1 MDDLHAAV
9 AAFLRVERRR
19 PLRAPRAFTCRD
31 CGRLVREDVPS
42 PEYPFAALWVPLRC
56 PACFSVALER
66 EAEDPIFGIWRN
78 RRGEPGRMGQP
89 STRDAAV
96 KRAQAEYR

>member
-9 AAFLRVERRR
+9 AAFLRAERRR

-31 CGRLVREDVPS
+31 CGRLVREDAPGLG
-42 PEYPFAALWVPLRC
+42 YPFAALWVPLRC

-66 EAEDPIFGIWRN
+66 EPDDPILGIWRD
-78 RRGEPGRMGQP
+78 R
-89 STRDAAV
+89 RDASRQRGRSAASDTSAA
-96 KRAQAEYR
+96 RN